1 MALTYSFIG
10 YREPE
15 ADENSAPAQ
24 AYEYL
29 LARLTWLC
37 SIISCKLRKWAYYEI
52 TSFTVQIYD
61 YCMVY

>member
-15 ADENSAPAQ
+15 ADDNSTLAQ

-29 LARLTWLC
+29 LARLTWPR
-37 SIISCKLRKWAYYEI
+37 SIISCKLRIRPTMK
-52 TSFTVQIYD
+52 
-61 YCMVY
+61 

>member
-15 ADENSAPAQ
+15 ADENSALAQ

-29 LARLTWLC
+29 LARLTRPH
-37 SIISCKLRKWAYYEI
+37 SI
-52 TSFTVQIYD
+52 TSHKLWI
-61 YCMVY
+61 